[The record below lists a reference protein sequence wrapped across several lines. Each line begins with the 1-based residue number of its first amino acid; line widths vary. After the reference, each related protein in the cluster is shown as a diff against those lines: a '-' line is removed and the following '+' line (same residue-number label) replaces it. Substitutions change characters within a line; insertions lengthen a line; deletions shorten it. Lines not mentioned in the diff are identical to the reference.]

1 MFKLDDSHIS
11 DIELFARIQKGDEG
25 AFTYAYERY
34 NKLIYVLAYR
44 YLMDVDR
51 AKDVV
56 QYVFVRL
63 WEYRREWNI
72 GVSLKNFLF
81 TMAKNYMLNLIRNE
95 NTALEKQYEMAQRTS
110 EYEDDLVEKLER
122 REQMSLFY
130 QALAKLPEQKKKICL
145 MKLQGDMSNQE
156 IADRLFISKRTVDKH
171 RANILAK
178 TGCKNTANLVVYA
191 IKHHLVEI

>member
-1 MFKLDDSHIS
+1 MSKLVDSYTS
-11 DIELFARIQKGDEG
+11 DNELFARIQDGDEG
-25 AFTYAYERY
+25 AFTFVYERY

-44 YLMDVDR
+44 YLMDEDR

-63 WEYRREWNI
+63 WEYRREWSI

-95 NTALEKQYEMAQRTS
+95 NTALEKQYEMAQRTL

-122 REQMSLFY
+122 REQMSLFIKSW
-130 QALAKLPEQKKKICL
+130 LNFLNRRKN
-145 MKLQGDMSNQE
+145 MSYETSGRCVKSGNSGTITLVNKYSKESLCGSIE
-156 IADRLFISKRTVDKH
+156 IIAS
-171 RANILAK
+171 
-178 TGCKNTANLVVYA
+178 
-191 IKHHLVEI
+191 

>member
-130 QALAKLPEQKKKICL
+130 QALAKLPEQKKKICRIRRSL
-145 MKLQGDMSNQE
+145 NSYTCQ
-156 IADRLFISKRTVDKH
+156 
-171 RANILAK
+171 
-178 TGCKNTANLVVYA
+178 
-191 IKHHLVEI
+191 